1 MSSWVATVRGGR
13 RAPILATAGAGAAA
27 AAPTTAAARTMTP
40 KLAAAPSL
48 DKILARPGGLYTSAH
63 AQAVLDNMK
72 TSSGYNTVRV
82 FIDPGQASRRRPP
95 CPPRRYNTVRVFI
108 DPGQFITPSH
118 GISTSVASTV
128 PIRVA
133 LHRQRH
139 RLHPAG
145 RSRLLGSEPADHDVL
160 AYESDNEVCFDA
172 SQAPFSTQAPCS

>member
-82 FIDPGQASRRRPP
+82 FIDPGQ
-95 CPPRRYNTVRVFI
+95 
-108 DPGQFITPSH
+108 FITPSH